1 MYEGDLEFDDG
12 FDYPGY
18 VLFLSVDGMVYI
30 IIGYEDD
37 RSDLFDLAEETI
49 DRGGAPRTFDG
60 YDREEI
66 DL

>member
-1 MYEGDLEFDDG
+1 M
-12 FDYPGY
+12 
-18 VLFLSVDGMVYI
+18 FLSVDGMVYI

-49 DRGGAPRTFDG
+49 DRGGAPRNFDG
-60 YDREEI
+60 YDREAI